1 MDIDSCVGGSPSTS
15 VITGTPQMPNSTM
28 EMFYQLSN
36 CFNRHADDNGNVL
49 GTPAGPDGFTGGL
62 SHIWAATLPLF
73 P

>member
-1 MDIDSCVGGSPSTS
+1 MA
-15 VITGTPQMPNSTM
+15 NSTM
-28 EMFYQLSN
+28 ETFSRHSN
-36 CFNRHADDNGNVL
+36 CFNYHADDNGNML